1 MRPQGRREALLL
13 AVLEMQNRNV
23 HPLRRVGIGFRA
35 CTALNRH
42 YRPLLKKP
50 DGDKVL
56 KRSERRQLD
65 AEVPYDVWLGY
76 DQQKF

>member
-13 AVLEMQNRNV
+13 AVLEVQYRSV
-23 HPLRRVGIGFRA
+23 HPLRRVGIEFRA

-50 DGDKVL
+50 NGDKGAEAQRAATVGR
-56 KRSERRQLD
+56 RSAL
-65 AEVPYDVWLGY
+65 
-76 DQQKF
+76 